1 MVLSGRASDLT
12 LQRFNHLTTRS
23 ATSYTPEPQAAP
35 ACIGERTLTEDS
47 EGNKA
52 WSWVLQPLRYL
63 RFLLFRSE
71 IIQTAAKPFVPIRVI
86 RVLLLVGGNLW
97 QLRREEAFLFFLVQR
112 QSRGRD
118 DLRGD
123 EDDQVLFGVLFRIGA
138 KCSADERNVAND
150 GNLILRFLDVL
161 AHQPANHYGLP
172 IIDTDACRHLA
183 RAEDWLVNDVSGQLD
198 RPGNGDTGNTSN
210 GIDTNCIDRAAVVDE
225 AFELDDLRNQV
236 EINCRRVSSDDRF
249 NF

>member
-1 MVLSGRASDLT
+1 MPSVVLSGRASDLT

-35 ACIGERTLTEDS
+35 ACIGERTLTEDN

-71 IIQTAAKPFVPIRVI
+71 IIQTAAKPFVPIRVT

-97 QLRREEAFLFFLVQR
+97 QLRREQAFLFFLVQR

-123 EDDQVLFGVLFRIGA
+123 PQIFTEGNEGNKARSWVWKIFAILASFSSIISNRERIFTEA
-138 KCSADERNVAND
+138 SE
-150 GNLILRFLDVL
+150 GNK
-161 AHQPANHYGLP
+161 G
-172 IIDTDACRHLA
+172 C
-183 RAEDWLVNDVSGQLD
+183 DW
-198 RPGNGDTGNTSN
+198 
-210 GIDTNCIDRAAVVDE
+210 I
-225 AFELDDLRNQV
+225 
-236 EINCRRVSSDDRF
+236 
-249 NF
+249 